1 MIPNLNSFA
10 IPPHRKTAAEL
21 DLEDEMGQNA
31 FIAWIGLIPFVTL
44 FITFIVILC
53 KRKIEDFYLKWLII
67 ILFASLLLRILMS
80 GIAAIMLKAALANLS
95 NGEMSDRLLALKLQ
109 TVEFSL
115 PYYFYLMVTVTITFS
130 AL

>member
-1 MIPNLNSFA
+1 MPSLNNFA
-10 IPPHRKTAAEL
+10 LPRKTPEEL
-21 DLEDEMGQNA
+21 KLEDEMGVNS
-31 FIAWIGLIPFVTL
+31 FIASIGLIPFVTL

-67 ILFASLLLRILMS
+67 ILFASILLRILMS
-80 GIAAIMLKAALANLS
+80 GIAAILYNAAIESSS
-95 NGEMSDRLLALKLQ
+95 NGIISDRLLALKLQ
-109 TVEFSL
+109 TIEFSL